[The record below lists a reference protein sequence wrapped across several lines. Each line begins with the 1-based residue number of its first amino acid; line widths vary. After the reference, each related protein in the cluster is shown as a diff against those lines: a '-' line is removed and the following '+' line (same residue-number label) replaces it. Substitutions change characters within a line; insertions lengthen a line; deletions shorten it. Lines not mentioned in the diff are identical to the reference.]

1 MYLTHTR
8 PDLMFAV
15 SLISRFMQRPSKH
28 HLGAAKRI
36 LRYVQGTLDFGISY
50 AKDENL
56 ELVAYTDSD
65 WAGSADDRK
74 STTGFIFCL
83 SGGAVSWMSKKQGVT
98 ALSSTEAEYIAATST
113 ACHAVWMRR
122 ILQDLKYKQMQP
134 TTIFCD
140 NKSTIDLSK
149 NPVHQGRTKHIE
161 IRYHFIR
168 ELISKEEVELQHCST
183 EDQPAD
189 MLRKALNESKIQK
202 LRNLVGVMS
211 LA

>member
-1 MYLTHTR
+1 M
-8 PDLMFAV
+8 
-15 SLISRFMQRPSKH
+15 IGQ
-28 HLGAAKRI
+28 G
-36 LRYVQGTLDFGISY
+36 VQM
-50 AKDENL
+50 
-56 ELVAYTDSD
+56 
-65 WAGSADDRK
+65 
-74 STTGFIFCL
+74 TGRALQVLFFCL
-83 SGGAVSWMSKKQGVT
+83 SGGAVSWMSKKQEVT

-122 ILQDLKYKQMQP
+122 ILQDLKYKQMLP
-134 TTIFCD
+134 TKILCD

-149 NPVHQGRTKHIE
+149 NQVHQGRTKHIE

-183 EDQPAD
+183 EDQPSD
-189 MLRKALNESKIQK
+189 MLTKALNESKIQK